1 MSGYSRVLVTGGAG
15 FIGSHLVDRLMF
27 EGCEVTVID
36 CLSSGSVE
44 NVKRWLESPRFRFIR
59 GDLKSFGGWVDEFRD
74 VDVVFHYAANPEVRV
89 SVTEPGVHFQ
99 ENLQATFNVLEAC
112 RRFKVPYLVFASTST
127 VYGDA
132 EVVPTP
138 EDYQP
143 LKPISV
149 YGAVKLACE
158 TLIGTYTRL
167 YGLKA
172 LILRYANVV
181 GPRMRHGVLVDFLGK
196 LRACP
201 WRLEI
206 LGDGY
211 QRKSYIYV
219 EDALEATLKALDHLL
234 RSGEPMDVFNVGS
247 EDWVSV
253 REIADMVV
261 ESMEL
266 KGVEYVY
273 KPATGD
279 GRGWVGDVKIM
290 LLDISKIKRNIGW
303 SPRLSSKDSVRV
315 TVRNLLKETVFG
327 K

>member
-15 FIGSHLVDRLMF
+15 FIGNHLVDRLMV
-27 EGCEVTVID
+27 EGCRVTVID

-44 NVKRWLESPRFRFIR
+44 NVKPWLNNPAFRFMED
-59 GDLKSFGGWVDEFRD
+59 DLKSHGRWVDEFRD

-89 SVTEPGVHFQ
+89 SVTEPRIHFE
-99 ENLQATFNVLEAC
+99 ENLQTTFNVLEAC
-112 RRFKVPYLVFASTST
+112 RRFKVPCLVFASTST

-132 EVVPTP
+132 EVIPTP

-158 TLIGTYTRL
+158 TLIDTYARL

-181 GPRMRHGVLVDFLGK
+181 GPRMRHGVIMDFIRK
-196 LRACP
+196 LKADP
-201 WRLEI
+201 ERLEV
-206 LGDGY
+206 LGDGS

-219 EDALEATLKALDHLL
+219 EDAVDATLKALDYVL
-234 RSGEPMDVFNVGS
+234 RSGESMEVFNVGS

-253 REIADMVV
+253 REIADMAV
-261 ESMEL
+261 EALGL
-266 KGVEYVY
+266 KNVEYVY

-279 GRGWVGDVKIM
+279 GRGWIGDVKIM
-290 LLDISKIKRNIGW
+290 LLDVGRLKKAAGW
-303 SPRLSSKDSVRV
+303 SPRLGSKEAVWE
-315 TVRNLLKETVFG
+315 TLKTIAC
-327 K
+327 